1 MKKIEYSQ
9 IVRCKLK
16 TLKIRLTS
24 EFGLEVSRRALKRIT
39 KAVRGLADFEEKGV
53 SVSSMYD
60 MECDYRYLY
69 VGHNY
74 LFYRIERDKI
84 VIVEMFNDRE
94 DFMYKL
100 FGVNTE
106 TQESTDYWEE

>member
-39 KAVRGLADFEEKGV
+39 KAVRGLADFEEN
-53 SVSSMYD
+53 SQ
-60 MECDYRYLY
+60 YLLCTIW
-69 VGHNY
+69 N
-74 LFYRIERDKI
+74 
-84 VIVEMFNDRE
+84 VI
-94 DFMYKL
+94 
-100 FGVNTE
+100 
-106 TQESTDYWEE
+106 TDIYM

>member
-1 MKKIEYSQ
+1 
-9 IVRCKLK
+9 
-16 TLKIRLTS
+16 
-24 EFGLEVSRRALKRIT
+24 
-39 KAVRGLADFEEKGV
+39 
-53 SVSSMYD
+53 MYD

>member
-1 MKKIEYSQ
+1 MQAEDFKNSIN
-9 IVRCKLK
+9 
-16 TLKIRLTS
+16 
-24 EFGLEVSRRALKRIT
+24 KRIWFGSVSESIKENYKGSKT
-39 KAVRGLADFEEKGV
+39 DFEEKGV